1 MPTLSVFIL
10 ITVEL
15 AAALGAVVPGELPA
29 FQRGLH
35 VPNGTSTICRNDN
48 RELQRCRLA
57 RTGGRRQRVV
67 CVHSSGNR
75 AGRLAAGGQG
85 PVGQPRDRG
94 GEQRGA
100 GPDRGALPAG

>member
-10 ITVEL
+10 ITVER
-15 AAALGAVVPGELPA
+15 AAAPCAVVPGELPA

-48 RELQRCRLA
+48 RGLQRCRLA

-67 CVHSSGNR
+67 R
-75 AGRLAAGGQG
+75 A
-85 PVGQPRDRG
+85 
-94 GEQRGA
+94 
-100 GPDRGALPAG
+100 